1 MSLFEWTHFSIY
13 HMLALKLHFAKRS
26 QVGAAMAL
34 NFLAIAITFLL
45 ASSVSDLS
53 LAVGKLFLTGFSGLF
68 VFWNWPSI
76 LFTWIS
82 SRLSVLRNEGRSA
95 SEED

>member
-1 MSLFEWTHFSIY
+1 
-13 HMLALKLHFAKRS
+13 
-26 QVGAAMAL
+26 MAL

-45 ASSVSDLS
+45 ASSLSDLS
-53 LAVGKLFLTGFSGLF
+53 LAVGKCFLTGFSGLF

-82 SRLSVLRNEGRSA
+82 SRLSPLRNVSIAGEGS
-95 SEED
+95 STSKL

>member
-1 MSLFEWTHFSIY
+1 
-13 HMLALKLHFAKRS
+13 
-26 QVGAAMAL
+26 MAL

-45 ASSVSDLS
+45 ASSLSDFS
-53 LAVGKLFLTGFSGLF
+53 RAVGKCFLTGFSGLF

-82 SRLSVLRNEGRSA
+82 SRLSPLRNVSITGEGSSTSKSA
-95 SEED
+95 ES